1 MTSDTGNKNSNSNG
15 SSPFSDLGSGDIIEA
30 GNGPCLSSVLDPR
43 AWFQPEK
50 LHPTVESLVYW
61 RDPKKSGIVF
71 GSIFVVLLALAF
83 MSFISVVAYTSLAVL
98 SGTLAFR
105 VYKSVL
111 QAIQKT
117 NEGHPFKEYLDVDLT
132 VSNEKAQELSVVIVS
147 NLNAAANKLRS
158 LFLVEDIVESAKFG
172 GILYFLTYI
181 GAWFNGLT
189 LVILGFIAL
198 FGLPKVYETNKT
210 IIDQY
215 VDLVWGKIS
224 EITAKVS
231 AVIPFG
237 KKEKAQ

>member
-1 MTSDTGNKNSNSNG
+1 MGRKNRQG
-15 SSPFSDLGSGDIIEA
+15 SVGDDANEPRPDE
-30 GNGPCLSSVLDPR
+30 GPVS
-43 AWFQPEK
+43 E
-50 LHPTVESLVYW
+50 LVYW
-61 RDPKKSGIVF
+61 RDPKKSGAVF

-83 MSFISVVAYTSLAVL
+83 LSFISVVAYTSLAVL

-117 NEGHPFKEYLDVDLT
+117 NEGHPFKEFLEVDLS
-132 VSNEKAQELSVVIVS
+132 VSNDKAQEISTAVVS
-147 NLNAAANKLRS
+147 HLNCAAKKLRS

-172 GILYFLTYI
+172 AALYLLTYI
-181 GAWFNGLT
+181 GSWFNGLT

-198 FGLPKVYETNKT
+198 FGLPKVYETNKV

-215 VDLVWGKIS
+215 TDLVSGKIS

-231 AVIPFG
+231 AIIPFG

>member
-1 MTSDTGNKNSNSNG
+1 MQAATFEEALELSEDVQQILNILNPKN
-15 SSPFSDLGSGDIIEA
+15 
-30 GNGPCLSSVLDPR
+30 
-43 AWFQPEK
+43 WFQPEK
-50 LHPTVESLVYW
+50 LPPRVSELVYW

-71 GSIFVVLLALAF
+71 GALLVILL
-83 MSFISVVAYTSLAVL
+83 SLTSLSLISVVAYTSLAVL

-117 NEGHPFKEYLDVDLT
+117 QDGHPFKEYLEVEVT
-132 VSNEKAQELSVVIVS
+132 VPDDKAQEVSSAVISSLNKSVV
-147 NLNAAANKLRS
+147 KLRS

-172 GILYFLTYI
+172 AVLYLLTYI

-189 LVILGFIAL
+189 LVILGLIAL
-198 FGLPKVYETNKT
+198 FALPKVYETNKT

-215 VDLVWGKIS
+215 LDLIAAKIS
-224 EITAKVS
+224 EINAKVTA
-231 AVIPFG
+231 AVPFL